1 MTYNPKS
8 NVSTCHTIFFREQFL
23 RKILHLCSTVTTIF
37 HKWLIGSTD
46 RPCGYVGLCR
56 TPDMSHSLFTQPP
69 IYPSEVASSRSLL
82 LLPCQTGKLDLGL
95 QGDPCRWGWRSKD
108 TTPQFTLSYG
118 KCTGMCLGGRA
129 VVQRVSI
136 LKLPGETRMP
146 STAMTKGS
154 FSENQTESCLL

>member
-1 MTYNPKS
+1 MADWIHRQTLWICRALQDSRYVPLS
-8 NVSTCHTIFFREQFL
+8 
-23 RKILHLCSTVTTIF
+23 F
-37 HKWLIGSTD
+37 HI
-46 RPCGYVGLCR
+46 
-56 TPDMSHSLFTQPP
+56 QPP

-95 QGDPCRWGWRSKD
+95 QGDPCRWGWHSKD

-154 FSENQTESCLL
+154 FSENQTESCLLWVVLLVAEVLEIPIPRVRCFSYSQILVIFVLDF